1 MSWQPR
7 HSSGLGSKALQKIL
21 ELLLWF
27 LSHLRQIISSLT
39 MIIFPLECAARL
51 QNMGLLIKQRRLER
65 KIRQKDLAAQTGLST
80 TTLGKIEAGTPTVE
94 MRGYMIVLW
103 HLGLLDDAFTN
114 PELPPIA
121 RHATEHRVRV
131 KRISEDDF

>member
-1 MSWQPR
+1 
-7 HSSGLGSKALQKIL
+7 
-21 ELLLWF
+21 
-27 LSHLRQIISSLT
+27 
-39 MIIFPLECAARL
+39 
-51 QNMGLLIKQRRLER
+51 MGLLIKQRRLER
-65 KIRQKDLAAQTGLST
+65 KIRQKDLALQTGLST

-94 MRGYMIVLW
+94 MRGYMIALW
-103 HLGLLDDAFTN
+103 HLGLLDDAFAN